1 MPIKQVTCSLCNKTV
16 NKAATY
22 ALANGTRACRSHEE
36 AQSFAESHKKEET
49 LRLKKMSEKT
59 PAQMRKEKWQA
70 EFGSDPRPVT
80 PLVPKCF
87 CCGREGLHQQDF
99 YFRVLMA
106 MEKMDLL
113 GVDRPLP
120 FSVSA
125 DGAVTSNPEYGRLMR
140 EYMKSPDMN
149 GDYIYVC
156 LSLVPLEQNR
166 QIKSHS
172 RYDARFAADAT
183 GFAMIC
189 PKCIEKYRV
198 QLPDKFSELTF
209 DQIKNWS
216 VAAELTK
223 PIRQEAAAAEI
234 AEMAGK

>member
-1 MPIKQVTCSLCNKTV
+1 
-16 NKAATY
+16 
-22 ALANGTRACRSHEE
+22 
-36 AQSFAESHKKEET
+36 
-49 LRLKKMSEKT
+49 
-59 PAQMRKEKWQA
+59 
-70 EFGSDPRPVT
+70 
-80 PLVPKCF
+80 
-87 CCGREGLHQQDF
+87 
-99 YFRVLMA
+99 MA

-166 QIKSHS
+166 QIKSHI